1 MKKKGFRLNAFPGKG
16 PMAGDTSIIKKPLSD
31 QIYERLKSDIVHQ
44 NIAFGEKLVNRE
56 FQRKFDVSSTPIRD
70 AINRLYQ
77 DGLVESITNSGAK
90 VVSLEP
96 EFVMDVSNL
105 LSILSRGA
113 VDQIIRTRRVED
125 LVQRLEAVMKRYSTI
140 RSLDDYVQLDKEFH
154 QSFFDCCGNQ
164 QLASVFKRYS
174 LWTEILVRMAFYG
187 RNDQAE
193 QIQQHERILKNAQ
206 CGDVILLREEVTNHY
221 EQSAEW
227 FAAHPEVIGQRY
239 TDEPVT
245 L

>member
-1 MKKKGFRLNAFPGKG
+1 MKKGFGLNASADPTARDALIVRK
-16 PMAGDTSIIKKPLSD
+16 SLCD
-31 QIYERLKSDIVHQ
+31 QIYEQLKSDIIHQ

-56 FQRKFDVSSTPIRD
+56 FQRKFNVSSTPIRD

-77 DGLVESITNSGAK
+77 DGLVESITNSGAR

-96 EFVMDVSNL
+96 DFVIDVSNL

-113 VDQIIRTRRVED
+113 VDQIVRTRRLDD
-125 LVQRLEAVMKRYSTI
+125 LVRRLDPIMARYDTV

-164 QLASVFKRYS
+164 QLASVFEHYS
-174 LWTEILVRMAFYG
+174 VWMEILVRMAFFG
-187 RNDQAE
+187 RDDQAE
-193 QIQQHERILKNAQ
+193 RIQQHERILKNAQ
-206 CGDVILLREEVTNHY
+206 SGDVILLREEVTYHY

-227 FAAHPEVIGQRY
+227 FAAHPETIGQRR
-239 TDEPVT
+239 TEEPAG

>member
-1 MKKKGFRLNAFPGKG
+1 MNASADPTARDALIVRK
-16 PMAGDTSIIKKPLSD
+16 SLCD
-31 QIYERLKSDIVHQ
+31 QIYEQLKSDIIHQ

-56 FQRKFDVSSTPIRD
+56 FQRKFNVSSTPIRD

-77 DGLVESITNSGAK
+77 DGLVESITNSGAR

-96 EFVMDVSNL
+96 DFVIDVSNL

-113 VDQIIRTRRVED
+113 VDQIVRTRRLDD
-125 LVQRLEAVMKRYSTI
+125 LVRRLDPIMARYDTV

-164 QLASVFKRYS
+164 QLASVFEHYS
-174 LWTEILVRMAFYG
+174 VWMEILVRMAFFG
-187 RNDQAE
+187 RDDQAE
-193 QIQQHERILKNAQ
+193 RIQQHERILKNAQ
-206 CGDVILLREEVTNHY
+206 SGDVILLREEVTYHY

-227 FAAHPEVIGQRY
+227 FAAHPETIGQRR
-239 TDEPVT
+239 TEESAG